1 MKDPPPPQVLE
12 RGRNHLQMCKT
23 EYLLLNFGILHFLD
37 DIGGLSLT
45 FLQMPWP
52 YCVYPVYL
60 SHLAARTGANHRQHY
75 QKINQIHSN
84 NMCQISTQSLLSIL
98 LKLTDFNQALFFFHC
113 CKVNCKNFHKTIC
126 QSKAYNLKIEFF
138 FSLRRLNLLQK

>member
-1 MKDPPPPQVLE
+1 MKYNILHFSQWKIPPPPVLE

-23 EYLLLNFGILHFLD
+23 EYLLLNFRILHFLD

-98 LKLTDFNQALFFFHC
+98 LKLTDFNQALFFFIVV
-113 CKVNCKNFHKTIC
+113 KLI
-126 QSKAYNLKIEFF
+126 AKIFTNP
-138 FSLRRLNLLQK
+138 SVRAKPII

>member
-1 MKDPPPPQVLE
+1 MKDPPPPVLE

-75 QKINQIHSN
+75 QKIIQIHSN

-98 LKLTDFNQALFFFHC
+98 LKLTDFNQALFFFIVV
-113 CKVNCKNFHKTIC
+113 KLIAK
-126 QSKAYNLKIEFF
+126 FF
-138 FSLRRLNLLQK
+138 TNPSVRAKPII

>member
-1 MKDPPPPQVLE
+1 MKDPPPPVLE

-75 QKINQIHSN
+75 QKIIQIHSN

-98 LKLTDFNQALFFFHC
+98 LKLTDFNQALYFFIVV
-113 CKVNCKNFHKTIC
+113 KLI
-126 QSKAYNLKIEFF
+126 AKIFTNP
-138 FSLRRLNLLQK
+138 SVRAKPII

>member
-1 MKDPPPPQVLE
+1 MKVPPPPPVLE

-23 EYLLLNFGILHFLD
+23 EYLLLNFRILHFLD

-75 QKINQIHSN
+75 QKIIQIHSN

-98 LKLTDFNQALFFFHC
+98 LKLTDFNQALFFFIVV
-113 CKVNCKNFHKTIC
+113 KLI
-126 QSKAYNLKIEFF
+126 AKIFTNP
-138 FSLRRLNLLQK
+138 SVRAKPII

>member
-1 MKDPPPPQVLE
+1 MKDPPQPSFRE

-23 EYLLLNFGILHFLD
+23 EYLLLNLGILHFLD

-84 NMCQISTQSLLSIL
+84 NMCQISTQSLLSNL
-98 LKLTDFNQALFFFHC
+98 LKLTDFNQALFFFIVV
-113 CKVNCKNFHKTIC
+113 KLI
-126 QSKAYNLKIEFF
+126 AKIFTNP
-138 FSLRRLNLLQK
+138 SVRAKPII

>member
-1 MKDPPPPQVLE
+1 
-12 RGRNHLQMCKT
+12 MCKT
-23 EYLLLNFGILHFLD
+23 EYLLLNFRILHFLD

-75 QKINQIHSN
+75 QKINKIHSN

-98 LKLTDFNQALFFFHC
+98 LKLTDFNQALFFFIVV
-113 CKVNCKNFHKTIC
+113 KLI
-126 QSKAYNLKIEFF
+126 AKIFTNP
-138 FSLRRLNLLQK
+138 SVRAKPII

>member
-1 MKDPPPPQVLE
+1 MKDPPPPPVLE

-98 LKLTDFNQALFFFHC
+98 LKLTDFNQALFFFIVV
-113 CKVNCKNFHKTIC
+113 KLI
-126 QSKAYNLKIEFF
+126 AKIFTNP
-138 FSLRRLNLLQK
+138 SVRAKPII

>member
-1 MKDPPPPQVLE
+1 MKVPPPPVLE

-23 EYLLLNFGILHFLD
+23 EYLLLNFRILHFLN

-75 QKINQIHSN
+75 QKIIQIHSN
-84 NMCQISTQSLLSIL
+84 NMCQISTQSLLSNL
-98 LKLTDFNQALFFFHC
+98 LKLTDFNQALVFFIVV
-113 CKVNCKNFHKTIC
+113 KLI
-126 QSKAYNLKIEFF
+126 AKIFTNP
-138 FSLRRLNLLQK
+138 SVRAKPII

>member
-1 MKDPPPPQVLE
+1 MKDPPPPVLE

-23 EYLLLNFGILHFLD
+23 EYLLLNFGILHFLN

-60 SHLAARTGANHRQHY
+60 SHLAARTGANHRQQY
-75 QKINQIHSN
+75 QKIIQIHSN

-98 LKLTDFNQALFFFHC
+98 LKLTDFNQALFFFIVV
-113 CKVNCKNFHKTIC
+113 KLI
-126 QSKAYNLKIEFF
+126 AKIFTKP
-138 FSLRRLNLLQK
+138 SVRAKPII

>member
-1 MKDPPPPQVLE
+1 
-12 RGRNHLQMCKT
+12 MCKT

-75 QKINQIHSN
+75 QKIIQIHSN
-84 NMCQISTQSLLSIL
+84 NMCQISTQVFYQFCWNWQTLI
-98 LKLTDFNQALFFFHC
+98 KLCFFHC
-113 CKVNCKNFHKTIC
+113 CKVNCKNFHKPIC
-126 QSKAYNLKIEFF
+126 QSKAYNLKTEFF